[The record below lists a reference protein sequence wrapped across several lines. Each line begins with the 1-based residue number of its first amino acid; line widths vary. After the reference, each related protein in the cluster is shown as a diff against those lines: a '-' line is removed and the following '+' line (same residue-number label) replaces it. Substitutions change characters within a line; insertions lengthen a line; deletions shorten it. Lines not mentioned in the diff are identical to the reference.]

1 MQAATFPALAWSS
14 PHTRGSTPGLRTDT
28 RRRCVFPAHAGIDPL
43 PVIRYFMIARLPR
56 TRGDRPIHQVCG
68 NMLALSSPH
77 TRGST
82 FCAPKDDPRDY
93 VFPAHAGIDPAVL
106 ALHLRPWR
114 LPRTRGDRPT
124 AAACSVSP
132 NRSSP
137 HTRGST
143 WSDCCW
149 RKARYVLPHTRGSTP
164 LEPTRMALQPVFP
177 AHAGIDHDADGTG
190 YIRNRLPRTRGDRP
204 DCR

>member
-1 MQAATFPALAWSS
+1 MSS
-14 PHTRGSTPGLRTDT
+14 PHTRGSTRISGNRRQRFGVFPAHAGIDLTRISPSRSCSCLPRTRGDRPDALGGGSGVVMSSPHT
-28 RRRCVFPAHAGIDPL
+28 RGSTAMVTTSGDIIQVFPAHAGIDPL

-93 VFPAHAGIDPAVL
+93 VFPAHAGIDLTASMPSGT
-106 ALHLRPWR
+106 PSR
-114 LPRTRGDRPT
+114 LPRTRGDRPAGHET
-124 AAACSVSP
+124 GTS
-132 NRSSP
+132 RRWSSP

-143 WSDCCW
+143 
-149 RKARYVLPHTRGSTP
+149 
-164 LEPTRMALQPVFP
+164 QPF
-177 AHAGIDHDADGTG
+177 
-190 YIRNRLPRTRGDRP
+190 
-204 DCR
+204 